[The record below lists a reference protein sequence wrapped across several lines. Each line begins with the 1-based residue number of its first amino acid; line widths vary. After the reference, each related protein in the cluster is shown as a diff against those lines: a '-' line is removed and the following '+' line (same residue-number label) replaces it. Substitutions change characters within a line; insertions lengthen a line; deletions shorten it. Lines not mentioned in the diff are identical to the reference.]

1 MSDHNEEVKAGEG
14 ISKASGLI
22 VKPSD
27 KKAIRF
33 YEVDNT
39 AKLYKTYQE
48 AHSAIKKYNK
58 ENGTSHSQVNV
69 YEFSLADAKDI
80 LFRVFNEDVD
90 NRFGSLLDATSKT
103 PIKL

>member
-1 MSDHNEEVKAGEG
+1 MIDNNEQKAKT
-14 ISKASGLI
+14 SKA
-22 VKPSD
+22 SD

-33 YEVDNT
+33 YELDIN

-48 AHSAIKKYNK
+48 ANSAIKKYNK
-58 ENGTSHSQVNV
+58 ETGMSYNQVNV

-80 LFRVFNEDVD
+80 LFRIFKEDTD

>member
-1 MSDHNEEVKAGEG
+1 MTDINDEPKAGQG
-14 ISKASGLI
+14 IWKTTGAI
-22 VKPSD
+22 AKPSD

-48 AHSAIKKYNK
+48 AKSALKKDNK
-58 ENGTSHSQVNV
+58 ETGMSYNQVNV

-80 LFRVFNEDVD
+80 LFRIFKEDTD